1 MYIFAFIHTNV
12 HVGTF
17 SSCTCG
23 HISQLYPLWRPSS
36 NPVAMSEW
44 VSESHS
50 VMLYSLWPHG
60 LYSPWNSPGQN
71 AGVGSCSLLQGIFP
85 TQGSNPGLQHCRQI
99 LYHLSHQGSPRI
111 LKWVAY
117 PFSRGSCQP
126 RNWTRVSSIAGRL
139 FTSWATGE
147 YSDLS
152 FWKPFPSK
160 RNQASL
166 EKWPFPGTHQGKYKM
181 NLGQLI
187 MSVSKK
193 SAKI

>member
-99 LYHLSHQGSPRI
+99 LYHLSHQGSC
-111 LKWVAY
+111 LWWFA
-117 PFSRGSCQP
+117 
-126 RNWTRVSSIAGRL
+126 
-139 FTSWATGE
+139 
-147 YSDLS
+147 
-152 FWKPFPSK
+152 SK
-160 RNQASL
+160 RPGSVYLVFQDICFWTSELPSNQFNHHI
-166 EKWPFPGTHQGKYKM
+166 KRGYHVV
-181 NLGQLI
+181 N
-187 MSVSKK
+187 
-193 SAKI
+193 

>member
-85 TQGSNPGLQHCRQI
+85 TQGSNPGLCIARGFFTVWATREAPQAPGRIGISILILQIKTLRLRQI
-99 LYHLSHQGSPRI
+99 
-111 LKWVAY
+111 KW
-117 PFSRGSCQP
+117 FSQS
-126 RNWTRVSSIAGRL
+126 
-139 FTSWATGE
+139 
-147 YSDLS
+147 YSNRD
-152 FWKPFPSK
+152 
-160 RNQASL
+160 
-166 EKWPFPGTHQGKYKM
+166 Y
-181 NLGQLI
+181 
-187 MSVSKK
+187 V
-193 SAKI
+193 